1 MILRGNLAI
10 QNPNYVST
18 KLTIT
23 LNCGSQIDLIHCN
36 DLKMLRDGAPLTQSG
51 TLVPKSL
58 KQAIVDQIWQPLQR
72 TAFSSLAAL
81 QNLYCNS
88 VGPSYHVAALLFSG
102 SVPLLTLLVNCF
114 PDQSRGVFQ
123 ELKGR
128 SQLNVIGGARVLA
141 PASRSRRK
149 TLLSAP

>member
-1 MILRGNLAI
+1 MELPSHSQAHLFS
-10 QNPNYVST
+10 VLT
-18 KLTIT
+18 KF
-23 LNCGSQIDLIHCN
+23 GSLYN
-36 DLKMLRDGAPLTQSG
+36 G
-51 TLVPKSL
+51 
-58 KQAIVDQIWQPLQR
+58 QR
-72 TAFSSLAAL
+72 SVAL
-81 QNLYCNS
+81 QLFKTS
-88 VGPSYHVAALLFSG
+88 IVIQLDPHVAALLFSG
-102 SVPLLTLLVNCF
+102 SLPLLTLLVNCF